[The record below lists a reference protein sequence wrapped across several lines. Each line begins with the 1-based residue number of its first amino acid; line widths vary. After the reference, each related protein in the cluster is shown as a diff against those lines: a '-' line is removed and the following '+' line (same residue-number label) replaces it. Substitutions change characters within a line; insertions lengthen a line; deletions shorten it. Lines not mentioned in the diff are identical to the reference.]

1 MSATIVVGAGQ
12 AAAAFA
18 AKLRELQPDRAIKI
32 IGEEPVLPYQRPP
45 LSKKY
50 MTGEMSL
57 DRLLLRPAEWFAEHG
72 IECRIGVAVD
82 SIDRDE
88 KALVLSDETVL
99 KYDRLLIATGATP
112 RRLASAAGGD
122 LAGVYTLRTLADAD
136 AMAHEFEPGRRLL
149 IVGGGYIGLE
159 AAAVAASRGL
169 EVTVVEMAPRILQ
182 RVAAPATSDYF
193 RALHRAHGVTVNEN
207 ASLVRLAGDEGKV
220 NRAEFADGSTLE
232 IDFVLVGIG
241 VLPNVSLAE
250 EAGLATGNGIEV
262 GPDCR
267 TSDPAILAAGDCASF
282 ALRGQR
288 IRLESVQ
295 NAIEQ
300 AEAAARTVAGEAVDY
315 RPVPW
320 FWSDQYDVKLQ
331 IAGHNM
337 GYDATVVRPG
347 ARAGQQSVWYFAG
360 TQFLAVDA
368 MNDPRAYM
376 MGKRLLEASVEPD
389 RASGKTITPEQAGDP
404 DFDLKSLL

>member
-1 MSATIVVGAGQ
+1 M
-12 AAAAFA
+12 
-18 AKLRELQPDRAIKI
+18 
-32 IGEEPVLPYQRPP
+32 
-45 LSKKY
+45 
-50 MTGEMSL
+50 
-57 DRLLLRPAEWFAEHG
+57 
-72 IECRIGVAVD
+72 
-82 SIDRDE
+82 
-88 KALVLSDETVL
+88 
-99 KYDRLLIATGATP
+99 
-112 RRLASAAGGD
+112 
-122 LAGVYTLRTLADAD
+122 
-136 AMAHEFEPGRRLL
+136 
-149 IVGGGYIGLE
+149 
-159 AAAVAASRGL
+159 
-169 EVTVVEMAPRILQ
+169 
-182 RVAAPATSDYF
+182 
-193 RALHRAHGVTVNEN
+193 
-207 ASLVRLAGDEGKV
+207 
-220 NRAEFADGSTLE
+220 
-232 IDFVLVGIG
+232 
-241 VLPNVSLAE
+241 
-250 EAGLATGNGIEV
+250 
-262 GPDCR
+262 
-267 TSDPAILAAGDCASF
+267 
-282 ALRGQR
+282 
-288 IRLESVQ
+288 Q